1 MSIQRTG
8 GDDSAR
14 RAAEE
19 AQRKAAEAARQKAAE
34 EARQKAAQQAQQKA
48 TQQAAQQAQQKA
60 AQQAS
65 QSALSKAPPSSGG
78 SRAGLAGISGHQL
91 QSQLHRQLGGASLPS
106 NSPNQG
112 TLSAQAGAQPSRP
125 LSSDGLQSA
134 FFQRQWNAPS
144 ARSSA
149 GIGGSTTAQ
158 ANPGTLESEATRDS
172 NVNCIDNAQA
182 ILSKDPKLA
191 AQGNVVFLQDTR
203 NTDGNNAG
211 HVVIERPD
219 GTYIDPN
226 RPQEPVSMEQLQAQ
240 GYAPVD
246 AQGRPVGDPAEA
258 YRLPAQDFQRAM
270 SLPPDRREA
279 ALDAAG
285 IPEPI
290 QGMRLADGGLKGW
303 FEENIANPLNDNVIQ
318 PAGQAINDHILEPLG
333 SAAQSVNDEI
343 ARATGVDVFGA
354 VQSLGDLA
362 ADAKRLLLDD
372 PGANS
377 PYAVNRDQI
386 TATDKAAL
394 NVLGLDNIPPG
405 GSTTF
410 EVKVEGE
417 LSAVLG
423 VEAGATVEL
432 SVSRGLPPDQDQFTL
447 GLGAGAELSAE
458 VTGDTAGA
466 EATGSVGVGV
476 NGGIELQI
484 DLSKPGAATELAA
497 FGVQLGIAS
506 TNPIAG
512 VGLEVLDQVGD
523 RLFGRDVTPGT
534 PSEFVRDHLSS
545 ISIGANTNISETL
558 GLIEGVGGR
567 ETVTAYLEA
576 GAQVSFDR
584 NADGRPY
591 ISEVTQNIAAGA
603 NIDIEAG
610 AGAGGVNAVTSV
622 AGGGMEVGFERT
634 IHFNEDGTKGETTYA
649 ITLGADVHGGLGPVG
664 AGFDGEI
671 KIELGEN
678 IPPQFRGEML
688 DALGRGDV
696 AGARD
701 IFLEQVLPN
710 MSLTGSIS
718 LSSQVQINAKGEI
731 MPAVAGAGGGV
742 SIEGTITQQQMLFT
756 GEVSIDQNGITATF
770 TTPDGQHTASMTFRT
785 MQEMTAFFGEAAS
798 DPSAFLRDPQG
809 FARDR
814 FDPTY
819 MNGDQLTQYQDRAA
833 ESHLDNESF
842 MNDML
847 DLNPAQYGYAN
858 GDDFGNALLNGVINE
873 TRERVEAQLANQVF
887 ANEEAA
893 AEAALAIAAQVR
905 REALADPSAFLSN
918 GNGA

>member
-1 MSIQRTG
+1 MSIQKTG
-8 GDDSAR
+8 GNDSAQ

-19 AQRKAAEAARQKAAE
+19 ARQKAAE
-34 EARQKAAQQAQQKA
+34 EARQKAAEEARQKAAEQAKQQAQQKTQQQA
-48 TQQAAQQAQQKA
+48 QQQAAQ
-60 AQQAS
+60 
-65 QSALSKAPPSSGG
+65 SARRNTTMQAPPSSAS
-78 SRAGLAGISGHQL
+78 SRSGLAGISGHQL
-91 QSQLHRQLGGASLPS
+91 QNQLNRQLGSTSLP
-106 NSPNQG
+106 PNAPTQG
-112 TLSAQAGAQPSRP
+112 RLQAQTSSQPSRP
-125 LSSDGLQSA
+125 LGSDGMQST
-134 FFQRQWNAPS
+134 FFQRQWNQGPHQS
-144 ARSSA
+144 VFSSNPN
-149 GIGGSTTAQ
+149 SPTSS
-158 ANPGTLESEATRDS
+158 NPGTLESESTRDG
-172 NVNCIDNAQA
+172 NLNCIDHTHA
-182 ILSKDPKLA
+182 ILAKDPKLA
-191 AQGNVVFLQDTR
+191 TEGSVVFLQDTR

-226 RPQEPVSMEQLQAQ
+226 RPQEPVTMTELQAQ

-246 AQGRPVGDPAEA
+246 AQGRPVDDPANA

-270 SLPPDRREA
+270 NLPPDRREA

-285 IPEPI
+285 VPEPI
-290 QGMRLADGGLKGW
+290 QGIRLADGPLGW
-303 FEENIANPLNDNVIQ
+303 IEDNIIKPTGD
-318 PAGQAINDHILEPLG
+318 AINDHILEPLG
-333 SAAQSVNDEI
+333 SAAQSVNNEI
-343 ARATGVDVFGA
+343 AQRTGVDVFGI
-354 VQSLGDLA
+354 VQDLGELA
-362 ADAKRLLLDD
+362 GDAKRLLLDD

-394 NVLGLDNIPPG
+394 NVLGLDQIPPG

-432 SVSRGLPPDQDQFTL
+432 SVSRGLPPDQDQFTV

-484 DLSKPGAATELAA
+484 DLSQAGAATELAA
-497 FGVQLGIAS
+497 FGVQLGIS
-506 TNPIAG
+506 TAHPIAG

-567 ETVTAYLEA
+567 ETITAYLEA

-584 NADGRPY
+584 GDNGRPY
-591 ISEVTQNIAAGA
+591 ISAVSQNIAAGA
-603 NIDIEAG
+603 SIDIEAG

-634 IHFNEDGTKGETTYA
+634 IHFNEDGSRGETTYA

-678 IPPQFRGEML
+678 IPPQYRDQML
-688 DALGRGDV
+688 GALGRGDF
-696 AGARD
+696 AEARD
-701 IFLEQVLPN
+701 IFTQQVLPN
-710 MSLTGSIS
+710 LSLTGSIS
-718 LSSQVQINAKGEI
+718 LSSQVQINAQGEI
-731 MPAVAGAGGGV
+731 MPSVAGVGGGV

-756 GEVSIDQNGITATF
+756 GEVSINNEGITATF
-770 TTPDGQHTASMTFRT
+770 TTPDGQHTASMTFQT

-809 FARDR
+809 FVRDR
-814 FDPTY
+814 FDPTHLS
-819 MNGDQLTQYQDRAA
+819 GAKLTQYQDRAA
-833 ESHLDNESF
+833 ESHLDNEAF

-847 DLNPAQYGYAN
+847 DLNPAQFGYAN
-858 GDDFGNALLNGVINE
+858 GDDLGNALLNGVINE

-893 AEAALAIAAQVR
+893 SEAALAIAAQVR
-905 REALADPSAFLSN
+905 REALADPSAFLNN
-918 GNGA
+918 GT